1 MKDKGKSL
9 RFKIKSN
16 SASQTIDFGKLFSKV
31 LGGGDVVVL
40 EGALGGGK
48 TTFTKGVLTGL
59 GYKKRVLSPSFT
71 LLRQY
76 DLKKLSVYHL
86 DLYRLEFSDIFDLG
100 IDDFLYSEGIIT
112 LIEWGNKM
120 KQELEKY
127 IKIEFV
133 FSGESIRNVKFS
145 AKGYPDKV
153 LETIKKTYKKYA

>member
-1 MKDKGKSL
+1 MKGKEKNL

-16 SASQTIDFGKLFSKV
+16 SATDTVAYGRIFARV
-31 LGGGDVVVL
+31 LREKDVVIL

-48 TTFTKGVLTGL
+48 TTFTKGILAGL

-76 DLKKLSVYHL
+76 DLKKISVYHL

-100 IDDFLYSEGIIT
+100 IDDFLYFERIIT
-112 LIEWGNKM
+112 LIEWGSKI
-120 KQELEKY
+120 KERLDKY

-133 FSGESIRNVKFS
+133 FSGENIRNIKFS
-145 AKGYPDKV
+145 TKGHPKKV
-153 LETIKKTYKKYA
+153 LELLRKTYKKYA

>member
-1 MKDKGKSL
+1 MFKLKST
-9 RFKIKSN
+9 
-16 SASQTIDFGKLFSKV
+16 SANQTVNFGKLFSKV
-31 LGGGDVVVL
+31 LKGGDTIVL

-48 TTFTKGVLTGL
+48 TTFTRGILAGL

-76 DLKKLSVYHL
+76 DLKNLSIYHL

-100 IDDFLYSEGIIT
+100 IDDFLYSDKIIT

-120 KQELEKY
+120 RNELDKY

-133 FSGESIRNVKFS
+133 FSGENIRNIKFS
-145 AKGYPDKV
+145 VKGYPEKV
-153 LETIKKTYKKYA
+153 LEALGKIYKKYA